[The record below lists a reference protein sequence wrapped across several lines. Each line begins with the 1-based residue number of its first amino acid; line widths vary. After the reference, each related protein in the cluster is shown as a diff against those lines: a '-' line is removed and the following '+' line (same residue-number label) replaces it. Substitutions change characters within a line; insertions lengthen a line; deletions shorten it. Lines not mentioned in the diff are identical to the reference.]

1 MLTIQPIADHN
12 YYYLIL
18 GNLMLPPAALVMY
31 AVQSNDKN
39 NYLRVVPPP
48 PREEELPPPPP
59 EVRIVPPV
67 DERIVELP
75 LEERTEVL
83 LERVLVLLLLDR
95 IVEEELLLVR
105 FTEGVVERV
114 AVETLDTRLVVAVER
129 TGVASLLLERVV
141 EDTEALREDVVDV
154 LSTREREVVGVA
166 ALLRE
171 AAARTLLLP
180 KVRDVSAMLRLDT
193 RVVAGVPTADERLPA
208 AERIAA
214 WRFRSISRAL
224 V

>member
-1 MLTIQPIADHN
+1 
-12 YYYLIL
+12 
-18 GNLMLPPAALVMY
+18 MLPPAAVVMY

-180 KVRDVSAMLRLDT
+180 KVRDVSAILRLDT

>member
-1 MLTIQPIADHN
+1 
-12 YYYLIL
+12 
-18 GNLMLPPAALVMY
+18 MLPPAAVVMY

-95 IVEEELLLVR
+95 IVEEVLLVR

-180 KVRDVSAMLRLDT
+180 KVRDVSAILRLDT

>member
-1 MLTIQPIADHN
+1 
-12 YYYLIL
+12 
-18 GNLMLPPAALVMY
+18 MLPLAALVMY
-31 AVQSNDKN
+31 AVLSNDKN

-48 PREEELPPPPP
+48 PREEEELPPLPP

-75 LEERTEVL
+75 LEERTDVL

-114 AVETLDTRLVVAVER
+114 AVETLDVRLTVEVER

-141 EDTEALREDVVDV
+141 EDTEALREGVVEV
-154 LSTREREVVGVA
+154 LSTREREVVGAVTS
-166 ALLRE
+166 LRE

-180 KVRDVSAMLRLDT
+180 KVRDVSAILRLDT
-193 RVVAGVPTADERLPA
+193 RVAAGVPTADERLPA
-208 AERIAA
+208 AERM
-214 WRFRSISRAL
+214 
-224 V
+224 VV